1 MGTDSR
7 FKSSKERSSIM
18 GTHVRGLGL
27 FRCIVFCACMLLC
40 TSASGQEP
48 GIPES
53 ARVADYFCFYGSGGG
68 GIGGGIDWK
77 SLREKKNDPILRACL
92 GGAAK
97 ADLEKLGL
105 EDLEERLSRLEQ
117 GNVIRKAGDRYVLA
131 FPVIIGQRRTE
142 LQKRVQHAAAVVQE
156 EAEKIV
162 ERVRTQYLNDRAE
175 MLYHVLWSVIMDGEA
190 AWDAAA
196 AELGRQAS
204 GGDCSH
210 NNKGWVIYPR
220 HPYMVG
226 TNGYG
231 RMRITW
237 SPATP
242 SPNSIH
248 SAIQPHESELV
259 AALREKRPVK
269 TGPAQETLRK
279 YGLVDEG
286 GKVLAYAFQED
297 QAETYDGLGSRFG
310 QMVVSKLNIA
320 ELAKSLGVTPGEA
333 FLVSYHEVCWEVL
346 GNLGKKGILKAP
358 HVPRSEPTALAR
370 VVELVSFKLAAPF
383 EDAFLR
389 TEPTEEEKAVIRQF
403 DEAKSRILNGEKY
416 SDTSTPVAALLSFIS
431 ARLSKDMNAYR
442 NAVAM
447 RIPAS
452 YRIPDDAEADAEC
465 RTLRIFR
472 VAAWPRNPA
481 EGAMHPIYVMYGGE
495 SRFSDVQVFI
505 FHKGQWQKLFN
516 TGDPKDWQE
525 DFRRNKNM
533 ILNNLK

>member
-1 MGTDSR
+1 
-7 FKSSKERSSIM
+7 M
-18 GTHVRGLGL
+18 GTHVGSLKL
-27 FRCIVFCACMLLC
+27 VRCLVLCACMLLC

-48 GIPES
+48 VIPKS
-53 ARVADYFCFYGSGGG
+53 DRVVDHFSWYGGR
-68 GIGGGIDWK
+68 GGIDWE
-77 SLREKKNDPILRACL
+77 SLREEKNDPILRACL

-142 LQKRVQHAAAVVQE
+142 LQKRVEHAAAAVQE

-162 ERVRTQYLNDRAE
+162 ERLRTQYLKDRPE

-196 AELGRQAS
+196 AELARQAS

-210 NNKGWVIYPR
+210 DDKGWVMYPR
-220 HPYMVG
+220 HPYYVG
-226 TNGYG
+226 TNSYPIRSGEL
-231 RMRITW
+231 RITW

-242 SPNSIH
+242 APDSIC

-259 AALREKRPVK
+259 AALGEKRPLK
-269 TGPAQETLRK
+269 AGPAQETLRK

-297 QAETYDGLGSRFG
+297 QAEAYGGLGSRFG
-310 QMVVSKLNIA
+310 QMVISKLNIA

-370 VVELVSFKLAAPF
+370 VVELVSFKLVAPF

-389 TEPTEEEKAVIRQF
+389 TEPTEEEKAAIRQF
-403 DEAKSRILNGEKY
+403 DEARSRILKGEKY
-416 SDTSTPVAALLSFIS
+416 SDTSTPVATLLSYIS
-431 ARLSKDMNAYR
+431 AVLSKDMDAFR
-442 NAVAM
+442 NVMAM

-452 YRIPDDAEADAEC
+452 FDNRIFDTPGAAAHYRS
-465 RTLRIFR
+465 LRIFR

-481 EGAMHPIYVMYGGE
+481 EGAVHAIYVMYGGE
-495 SRFSDVQVFI
+495 SRFSDVRVFI

-516 TGDPKDWQE
+516 TGNPTDDWQE
-525 DFRRNKNM
+525 VFRRVKNRL
-533 ILNNLK
+533 LNGLK

>member
-1 MGTDSR
+1 VVDHFSW
-7 FKSSKERSSIM
+7 
-18 GTHVRGLGL
+18 
-27 FRCIVFCACMLLC
+27 
-40 TSASGQEP
+40 
-48 GIPES
+48 
-53 ARVADYFCFYGSGGG
+53 YGGR
-68 GIGGGIDWK
+68 GGIDWE
-77 SLREKKNDPILRACL
+77 SLREEKNDPILRACL

-142 LQKRVQHAAAVVQE
+142 LQKRVEHAAAAVQE

-162 ERVRTQYLNDRAE
+162 ERLRTQYLKDRPE

-196 AELGRQAS
+196 AELARQAS

-210 NNKGWVIYPR
+210 DDKGWVMYPR
-220 HPYMVG
+220 HPYYVG
-226 TNGYG
+226 TNSYPIRSGEL
-231 RMRITW
+231 RITW

-242 SPNSIH
+242 APDSIC

-259 AALREKRPVK
+259 AALGEKRPVK
-269 TGPAQETLRK
+269 AGPAQETLRK

-286 GKVLAYAFQED
+286 GKVLAYAIQED
-297 QAETYDGLGSRFG
+297 QAEAYDGLGSRFG
-310 QMVVSKLNIA
+310 QMVISRLNIA
-320 ELAKSLGVTPGEA
+320 ELAKSWGVTPGEA

-370 VVELVSFKLAAPF
+370 VVELVSFRLAAPYAKAIF

-389 TEPTEEEKAVIRQF
+389 TEPTEGEKAVIRQF

-416 SDTSTPVAALLSFIS
+416 SDTSTPVAALLSLIS
-431 ARLSKDMNAYR
+431 AELSKDMNALR
-442 NAVAM
+442 NVMAHRV
-447 RIPAS
+447 PAS
-452 YRIPDDAEADAEC
+452 LSRIPDDAEADAEC

-495 SRFSDVQVFI
+495 SRFSDVRVFI
-505 FHKGQWQKLFN
+505 FHKGQWQTLFN